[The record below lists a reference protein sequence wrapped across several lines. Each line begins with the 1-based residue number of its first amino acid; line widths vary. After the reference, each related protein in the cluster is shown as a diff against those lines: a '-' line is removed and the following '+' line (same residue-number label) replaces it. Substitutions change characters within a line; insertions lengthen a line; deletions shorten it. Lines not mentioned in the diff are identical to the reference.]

1 VSLTDPEARRMRFPD
16 GAVRAGY
23 NVQTAAVPD
32 QGLIVAVM
40 TTDRRN
46 DQGLARPLV
55 DAVARRYGRAPV
67 TAGAVR

>member
-1 VSLTDPEARRMRFPD
+1 MCRPPR
-16 GAVRAGY
+16 
-23 NVQTAAVPD
+23 VPD

-55 DAVARRYGRAPV
+55 DAVAHRYGRAPRRALFDEGARL
-67 TAGAVR
+67 AGRYRGP